1 MYLFGATSQIMLQLP
16 MGREGA
22 FRRQSAGCSA
32 RAEVESG
39 SLNPQSNML
48 VFFFSPFPDPVHS
61 GFPFPPFD
69 EVGLLLL
76 EVHIFT
82 QKFPQIFTTH

>member
-1 MYLFGATSQIMLQLP
+1 MLQLP
-16 MGREGA
+16 MGGEGA
-22 FRRQSAGCSA
+22 FNRQSAGWFA

-39 SLNPQSNML
+39 YLNPQSNML
-48 VFFFSPFPDPVHS
+48 VFFFFFFPFPDPVHS